1 MTGASPRDTSGLSSP
16 DAAASEGHSS
26 VQVNLDILSQ
36 RGRSIGGRSR
46 SSSVRPSPS
55 RGPERSLTRQAT
67 SNSVSSFVSSQ
78 SSSQPSQGDP
88 TPAEDVL
95 RGLLVESSEPA
106 SAATS
111 AALHG
116 VKRPHDD
123 ETADE
128 PLAKRDRLGEELE
141 RMFALHPS
149 AVPAAPVLSAGSSTF
164 LTSATVAHP
173 APANGAAATR
183 LPPHPTA
190 VGRSSAGTLPI
201 RPGRQRLPR
210 LGNGTT
216 ISRNRIPEE
225 SEPSSPSDCDSKRS
239 FDDGQT

>member
-1 MTGASPRDTSGLSSP
+1 PP
-16 DAAASEGHSS
+16 
-26 VQVNLDILSQ
+26 
-36 RGRSIGGRSR
+36 
-46 SSSVRPSPS
+46 
-55 RGPERSLTRQAT
+55 
-67 SNSVSSFVSSQ
+67 
-78 SSSQPSQGDP
+78 
-88 TPAEDVL
+88 EDVL
-95 RGLLVESSEPA
+95 RGLVVVSSEPA
-106 SAATS
+106 S

-149 AVPAAPVLSAGSSTF
+149 AVPPAPAPAPALSAGSSSAF
-164 LTSATVAHP
+164 STSATVAHP
-173 APANGAAATR
+173 ATPANGAAATR

-190 VGRSSAGTLPI
+190 VGRSAGTLPI

-210 LGNGTT
+210 LGNGTA

-225 SEPSSPSDCDSKRS
+225 SEPPSPSDGNSERS
-239 FDDGQT
+239 FDHGQT

>member
-1 MTGASPRDTSGLSSP
+1 MTGASPRDMSGLSSP
-16 DAAASEGHSS
+16 DAALSEGHSS
-26 VQVNLDILSQ
+26 VQVNLDMSSQ
-36 RGRSIGGRSR
+36 RGRSSIGGRSR

-67 SNSVSSFVSSQ
+67 SNSASSFVSSQ
-78 SSSQPSQGDP
+78 SSSQPSPGDP
-88 TPAEDVL
+88 TPPEDVL
-95 RGLLVESSEPA
+95 RGLVVVSSEPA
-106 SAATS
+106 SAAAS

-141 RMFALHPS
+141 RMSALHPS
-149 AVPAAPVLSAGSSTF
+149 AVPPAPAPAPAPALSAGSSAF
-164 LTSATVAHP
+164 STSTTIAHP
-173 APANGAAATR
+173 APANGAAAI
-183 LPPHPTA
+183 
-190 VGRSSAGTLPI
+190 LPI

-210 LGNGTT
+210 LGNGTA

-225 SEPSSPSDCDSKRS
+225 SEPPSPSDGNMERS
-239 FDDGQT
+239 FDHGQT